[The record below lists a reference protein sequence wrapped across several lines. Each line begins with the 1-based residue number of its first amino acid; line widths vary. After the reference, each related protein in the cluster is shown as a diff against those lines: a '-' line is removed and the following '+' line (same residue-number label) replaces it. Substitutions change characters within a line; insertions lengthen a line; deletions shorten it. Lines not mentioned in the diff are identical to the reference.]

1 VEFGKEKQKKLLIL
15 ALTTLSVY
23 LLFRY
28 LLPLVLPFLVA
39 WLLARLIR
47 PVVRWLHE
55 KCRIPL
61 SVGSVVLLVLVIGIL
76 GFALWK
82 LIEVLFMQGM
92 ILLQKLPE
100 YLTKGQEW
108 LEQFCGY
115 MERQMRLT
123 DGMLVDGART
133 MLENA
138 GTKVQEFLL
147 NLAISSPMPIL
158 QYLITGGVVLA
169 FILMAAVL
177 VITGEDKRKEKEYFM
192 KAELSQIGKSLGEIG
207 KCYFKCEVLVVLLTC
222 VICVGGLWIMGN
234 PYAFLIGMIIGLL
247 DALPLF
253 GTGTILIPWGIIEL
267 IQGNIKNGIILL
279 IIYIVSYFLREIL
292 ETKFLCNSIGSSPL
306 ATLVAMYVGLEL
318 FGILGLLLGPIGW
331 LLIQEILKLLDKGKE
346 DLNVAAGS

>member
-1 VEFGKEKQKKLLIL
+1 MVVEFGKEKQKRLLIIVL
-15 ALTTLSVY
+15 VTLGVY

-47 PVVRWLHE
+47 PLVRWLHE

-61 SVGSVVLLVLVIGIL
+61 SIGAVILLVLVIGIL

-82 LIEVLFMQGM
+82 LIEILCMQGM
-92 ILLQKLPE
+92 VLLQKLPE
-100 YLTKGQEW
+100 YLAKGQEW
-108 LEQFCGY
+108 LEKICGR
-115 MERQMRLT
+115 MEKQMRLE
-123 DGMLVDGART
+123 DGMLVDGVGT
-133 MLENA
+133 MLDSA
-138 GTKVQEFLL
+138 GSKVKDSLL
-147 NLAISSPMPIL
+147 NLAMTSPMPIL

-177 VITGEDKRKEKEYFM
+177 VITGEDKRKEKNYFM

-207 KCYFKCEVLVVLLTC
+207 KSYFKCEILVVLLTC
-222 VICVGGLWIMGN
+222 IICVGGLWIMGN
-234 PYAFLIGMIIGLL
+234 PYAFLIGMLIGLL

-253 GTGTILIPWGIIEL
+253 GTGTILIPWGILEL

-306 ATLVAMYVGLEL
+306 ATLVAMYIGMEL

-331 LLIQEILKLLDKGKE
+331 LLIQEILALFNKAKAQRGEVL
-346 DLNVAAGS
+346 